1 MIDVYNNA
9 GTESYGC
16 FKHLKA
22 AKHMLKRLGEAGVQ
36 SVTVSS
42 FRGRN
47 LVRVYRVLIGEG
59 CRIIKMPQ
67 LTPPPT
73 PAA

>member
-1 MIDVYNNA
+1 
-9 GTESYGC
+9 
-16 FKHLKA
+16 
-22 AKHMLKRLGEAGVQ
+22 MLKRLGEAGVQ

-67 LTPPPT
+67 LTPTPT

>member
-22 AKHMLKRLGEAGVQ
+22 AKPTLKRLGEAGMQ

-47 LVRVYRVLIGEG
+47 LMQVYRVLINEG
-59 CRIIKMPQ
+59 CRIIKMPI
-67 LTPPPT
+67 LPPSPT

>member
-22 AKHMLKRLGEAGVQ
+22 AKPMLKRLGEAGVQ

-59 CRIIKMPQ
+59 CRIIKMPK
-67 LTPPPT
+67 LTPTPT

>member
-1 MIDVYNNA
+1 MIEIYNNA

-16 FKHLKA
+16 FDKLKSAENVFANLA
-22 AKHMLKRLGEAGVQ
+22 ARGVR

-42 FRGRN
+42 FHGRN
-47 LVRVYRVLIGEG
+47 LVRVYRVLTGDG
-59 CRIIKMPQ
+59 CRIVKMPA
-67 LTPPPT
+67 LLPAPT

>member
-22 AKHMLKRLGEAGVQ
+22 AKPTLERLGEAGVQ

-47 LVRVYRVLIGEG
+47 LMRVYRVLINEG
-59 CRIIKMPQ
+59 CRIIKMPI
-67 LTPPPT
+67 LPPSLT

>member
-9 GTESYGC
+9 GTDSYGC

-22 AKHMLKRLGEAGVQ
+22 ANPLLIRLGEAGVQ
-36 SVTVSS
+36 GVTVSS
-42 FRGRN
+42 LRGRN
-47 LVRVYRVLIGEG
+47 LVRVYRVLIGVG

-67 LTPPPT
+67 LTPTPT

>member
-22 AKHMLKRLGEAGVQ
+22 AKPMLKRLGEAGVQ

-47 LVRVYRVLIGEG
+47 LV
-59 CRIIKMPQ
+59 
-67 LTPPPT
+67 
-73 PAA
+73 

>member
-22 AKHMLKRLGEAGVQ
+22 GKPMLKRLGEAGVQ

-67 LTPPPT
+67 LTPTPT

>member
-16 FKHLKA
+16 FKHFKA
-22 AKHMLKRLGEAGVQ
+22 AKPTLKRLGEAGVQ

-42 FRGRN
+42 FHGQR
-47 LVRVYRVLIGEG
+47 LVRVYRVLTGES
-59 CRIIKMPQ
+59 CRIIKMPI
-67 LTPPPT
+67 LPPSPT
-73 PAA
+73 PVA

>member
-1 MIDVYNNA
+1 MIELYNNA

-16 FKHLKA
+16 FDKLKS
-22 AKHMLKRLGEAGVQ
+22 AGGVLATLASKGVN

-42 FRGRN
+42 FRGQR
-47 LVRVYRVLIGEG
+47 LVRVYRVLTGEG
-59 CRIIKMPQ
+59 CRIVKMPQ
-67 LTPPPT
+67 LTPTPT

>member
-22 AKHMLKRLGEAGVQ
+22 AKPTLKRLGEAGVQ

-47 LVRVYRVLIGEG
+47 LMQVYRVLINEG
-59 CRIIKMPQ
+59 
-67 LTPPPT
+67 
-73 PAA
+73 

>member
-1 MIDVYNNA
+1 MIDIYNNA

-22 AKHMLKRLGEAGVQ
+22 AKPTLKQLGEAGVQ

-42 FRGRN
+42 FHGRN
-47 LVRVYRVLIGEG
+47 LARVYRVLISDG
-59 CRIIKMPQ
+59 CRIVKMPA
-67 LTPPPT
+67 LTPTPT

>member
-16 FKHLKA
+16 FDKLKS
-22 AKHMLKRLGEAGVQ
+22 AGGVLATLASRGVK

-42 FRGRN
+42 FHGQR
-47 LVRVYRVLIGEG
+47 LVRVYRVLTGEG
-59 CRIIKMPQ
+59 CRIIKMQP
-67 LTPPPT
+67 TPT

>member
-1 MIDVYNNA
+1 MIELYNNV

-16 FKHLKA
+16 FDKLKS
-22 AKHMLKRLGEAGVQ
+22 AGGVLASLASKGVK

-42 FRGRN
+42 FRGRK
-47 LVRVYRVLIGEG
+47 LVRVYRVCIDKG
-59 CRIIKMPQ
+59 CRIITMPEPAT
-67 LTPPPT
+67 L

>member
-16 FKHLKA
+16 FKHFKA
-22 AKHMLKRLGEAGVQ
+22 AKPTLKRLGEAGVQ

-47 LVRVYRVLIGEG
+47 LMRVYRVLINEG
-59 CRIIKMPQ
+59 CRIIKMPV
-67 LTPPPT
+67 LSPTPT